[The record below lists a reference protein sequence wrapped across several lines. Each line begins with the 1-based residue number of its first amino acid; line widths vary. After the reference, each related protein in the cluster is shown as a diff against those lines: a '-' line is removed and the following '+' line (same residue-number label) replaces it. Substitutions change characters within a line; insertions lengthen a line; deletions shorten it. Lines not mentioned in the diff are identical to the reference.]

1 MSTIKDKQSPAENV
15 NEIGWVLE
23 QTKNELNSLTENVA
37 DNFYENKEG
46 NVTYNIELVK
56 TYLNKL
62 NDDMKDKD
70 SKEAWQYLKSK
81 NGTAAWIMAVQ
92 IALECLDYDVG
103 KIDGI
108 LISNAQKQA
117 WVDSNTMKAVK
128 KFQENN
134 GLTVDGLPGKDT
146 ISKLIEKLWV
156 EWGEDNSQGSAEE
169 VDAWEKSIKI
179 EDIPLNDGGEIPS
192 EDIKAE
198 DLVKCPEWVTVKYKD
213 WMGVDKS
220 EEKNNKDQNVIL
232 EVYNGEEKI
241 GELKLT
247 VILNLGANKITVR
260 DEKANEEVNNT
271 NMMLLEQNIQSE
283 ESLIKE
289 EYGKL
294 NDEDKKNFLEWNKPI
309 PKDWYEYK
317 VENMKLIREKKD
329 ESGNVIKKEV
339 FKDGKYEEQ

>member
-117 WVDSNTMKAVK
+117 
-128 KFQENN
+128 
-134 GLTVDGLPGKDT
+134 
-146 ISKLIEKLWV
+146 
-156 EWGEDNSQGSAEE
+156 
-169 VDAWEKSIKI
+169 
-179 EDIPLNDGGEIPS
+179 
-192 EDIKAE
+192 
-198 DLVKCPEWVTVKYKD
+198 
-213 WMGVDKS
+213 
-220 EEKNNKDQNVIL
+220 
-232 EVYNGEEKI
+232 
-241 GELKLT
+241 
-247 VILNLGANKITVR
+247 
-260 DEKANEEVNNT
+260 
-271 NMMLLEQNIQSE
+271 
-283 ESLIKE
+283 
-289 EYGKL
+289 
-294 NDEDKKNFLEWNKPI
+294 
-309 PKDWYEYK
+309 
-317 VENMKLIREKKD
+317 
-329 ESGNVIKKEV
+329 
-339 FKDGKYEEQ
+339 